1 MVDKLPRH
9 YVSAEIRS
17 NLTALKKKGFKLAD
31 PELADNRNKIELLMG
46 ADYYYD
52 LVHPGYHREGTLI
65 LLPTKQGY
73 AVTWSY
79 AAPSQET

>member
-1 MVDKLPRH
+1 MVDKLPSH

-31 PELADNRNKIELLMG
+31 PELADNRNKIELLVG
-46 ADYYYD
+46 ADYHYD

-65 LLPTKQGY
+65 LLPTK
-73 AVTWSY
+73 
-79 AAPSQET
+79 